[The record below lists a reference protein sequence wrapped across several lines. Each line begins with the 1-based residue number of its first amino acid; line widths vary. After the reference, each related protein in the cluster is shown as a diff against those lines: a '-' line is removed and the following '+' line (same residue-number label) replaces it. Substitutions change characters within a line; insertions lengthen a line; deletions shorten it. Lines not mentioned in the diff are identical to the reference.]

1 MQGFSFI
8 VCTHNPNQLMFA
20 DVIANLF
27 LIIKDVPIKSEL
39 IIVDNNSIPNLK
51 EIACLNELIFKN
63 KNILLV
69 REDIPGL
76 TYARIAG
83 FKKAKFNWLIFVD
96 DDNLP
101 GIDYLIE
108 LDRLSKN
115 YPEVKCWGAGKIEV
129 IYQDQ
134 KLNPFLQSLKPLFQE
149 RSFKG
154 VCFSSNIAGEDY
166 YPPGSSMCVERS
178 AFQTYLELIEKGSI
192 TSSDRTGNSL
202 NSAGDVQIIYC
213 CIKYGFSV
221 GCSDKLTLLHLIKK
235 EKTKQSYLL
244 RLKYALSSCQIK
256 AFNEIFTDTPIVVN
270 AVTNKDI
277 IIAVYSHI
285 RLKGIYPLKNSIL
298 EFASKMGIYN
308 ARILAGG
315 FQKPFLLIFFEK
327 LINYR

>member
-1 MQGFSFI
+1 MQGFSLI
-8 VCTHNPNQLMFA
+8 VCTHNPDKLLFA
-20 DVIANLF
+20 NVISNLL
-27 LIIKDVPIKSEL
+27 LIIQYTPVKSEL
-39 IIVDNNSIPNLK
+39 IIVDNNCTPDIKYTPF
-51 EIACLNELIFKN
+51 LNDLILAN
-63 KNILLV
+63 DNIQLV
-69 REDIPGL
+69 REDLPGL

-83 FKKAKFNWLIFVD
+83 YKKAKFNWLIFVD

-101 GIDYLIE
+101 GIDYLLE

-115 YPEVKCWGAGKIEV
+115 YPKVKCWGAGKIEV
-129 IYQDQ
+129 IYHDQ

-149 RSFKG
+149 RSFIG

-178 AFQTYLELIEKGSI
+178 AFQIYLELIEKGSI

-221 GCSDKLTLLHLIKK
+221 GCSDKLTLIHLIKN
-235 EKTKQSYLL
+235 EKTKHSHLL
-244 RLKYALSSCQIK
+244 KLKYALSSCQIK
-256 AFNEIFTDTPIVVN
+256 AFNEVFIDTQIPVN
-270 AVTNKDI
+270 SVTNIELLK
-277 IIAVYSHI
+277 ALYSHI
-285 RLKGIYPLKNSIL
+285 RLQGICPVKNSIL

-315 FQKPFLLIFFEK
+315 FQKPFLLHLFEK
-327 LINYR
+327 LINHR